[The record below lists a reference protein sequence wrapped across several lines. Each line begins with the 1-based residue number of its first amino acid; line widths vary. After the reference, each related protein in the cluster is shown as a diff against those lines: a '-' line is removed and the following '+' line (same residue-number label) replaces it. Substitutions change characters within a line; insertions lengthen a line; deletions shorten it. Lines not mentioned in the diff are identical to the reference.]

1 MERLVVLEGLD
12 GSGKSTQLKE
22 LHKYLKSKGE
32 MVKTIKLPDYDN
44 PSSTLVKMYLGGEFG
59 NDPSIVN
66 AYAASTFYAV
76 DRYTSFNRKWKK
88 EYEAGTWIL
97 ADRYTT
103 SNIPYQMTKL
113 PKNEWEDYMDWL
125 IDFEYGKLEL
135 PRPDLVIFL
144 DMPVEVS
151 QKLMTERYGGNE
163 SEKDIHESHVEY
175 LLSCREA
182 AMVASKRFG
191 WNIINCSS
199 EGKPLSI
206 EEIGKEIIKVV
217 EERFYKAVEK

>member
-1 MERLVVLEGLD
+1 MGHLVVLEGLD

-22 LHKYLKSKGE
+22 LHRYLENVGRRVRK
-32 MVKTIKLPDYDN
+32 IKLPDYES
-44 PSSTLVKMYLGGEFG
+44 PSSTLVKMYLDGKFGENPG
-59 NDPSIVN
+59 DVN

-76 DRYTSFNRKWKK
+76 DRYASFNTGWKK
-88 EYEAGTWIL
+88 DYEADTWII

-113 PKNEWEDYMDWL
+113 PKEDWDYYMDWL
-125 IDFEYGKLEL
+125 TDFEYGKLEL

-151 QKLMTERYGGNE
+151 QRLMTERYGGDE

-182 AMVASKRFG
+182 ALAAAERYG
-191 WNIINCSS
+191 WVTVNCSS
-199 EGKPLSI
+199 DGHPLSI
-206 EEIGKEIIKVV
+206 EEISGKIVEII
-217 EERFYKAVEK
+217 EEKFPV